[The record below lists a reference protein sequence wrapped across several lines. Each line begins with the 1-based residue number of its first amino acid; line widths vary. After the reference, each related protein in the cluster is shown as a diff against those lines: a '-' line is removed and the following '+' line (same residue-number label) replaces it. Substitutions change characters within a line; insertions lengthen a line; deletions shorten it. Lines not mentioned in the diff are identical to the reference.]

1 MKVIFFLLEGLS
13 MEWIKQLQLIS
24 KIFFRINQYIS
35 KATKFSNTGNKLN
48 KTERNQHMQKCSSDL
63 LGMLNVQTNCIK
75 EPQISQPSIF
85 VGNHISYLDIL
96 VLVKS
101 YPLIFVAKEEVG
113 NWPFIGK
120 ATKLTNTILLK
131 REDKKS
137 RNLVR
142 RKIANKILE
151 QEDSLA
157 IFPSGTTSIE
167 KKNNWRKGAFE
178 IAQENNIPIVPFRI
192 SYSPLRQAAFI
203 DNDYFLP
210 HLLSLTQNDTI
221 QAYIEFEKPRKIN
234 NIKNQIEELEN
245 WSQDY
250 FI

>member
-1 MKVIFFLLEGLS
+1 
-13 MEWIKQLQLIS
+13 
-24 KIFFRINQYIS
+24 
-35 KATKFSNTGNKLN
+35 
-48 KTERNQHMQKCSSDL
+48 
-63 LGMLNVQTNCIK
+63 
-75 EPQISQPSIF
+75 
-85 VGNHISYLDIL
+85 
-96 VLVKS
+96 
-101 YPLIFVAKEEVG
+101 
-113 NWPFIGK
+113 
-120 ATKLTNTILLK
+120 
-131 REDKKS
+131 
-137 RNLVR
+137 
-142 RKIANKILE
+142 
-151 QEDSLA
+151 
-157 IFPSGTTSIE
+157 E